1 MRSGSR
7 RRPIRGGAG
16 RAREGSIVW
25 LTGIPAAGKS
35 TAARALRDLMEPMG
49 LVVAVLDGDAL
60 RRSICSGL
68 GFSRKDR
75 DENIRRIGRRAR
87 ALAAAGVWAIVAAV
101 SPYRAA
107 RERERRMASLR
118 RIRFIE
124 AYVKCPLRAAERRD
138 PKGLYRMARKG
149 KISNMTG
156 VSDPYEAPAAPD
168 IVLETARLSANGC
181 ARRLLRVVLGKKNHL
196 RT

>member
-1 MRSGSR
+1 V
-7 RRPIRGGAG
+7 
-16 RAREGSIVW
+16 REGGIVW
-25 LTGIPAAGKS
+25 LTGIPAAGK
-35 TAARALRDLMEPMG
+35 TTTARALRDLMEPMG

-68 GFSRKDR
+68 GFSRDDR

-87 ALAAAGVWAIVAAV
+87 ALAAAGVWVIVAAI

-118 RIRFIE
+118 GLRFVE
-124 AYVKCPLRAAERRD
+124 AYVKCPLRVAERRD
-138 PKGLYRMARKG
+138 PKGLYRMAREG

-168 IVLETARLSANGC
+168 IVLETARLSAIGC
-181 ARRLLRVVLGKKNHL
+181 ARRLLRAVLGRKNHL